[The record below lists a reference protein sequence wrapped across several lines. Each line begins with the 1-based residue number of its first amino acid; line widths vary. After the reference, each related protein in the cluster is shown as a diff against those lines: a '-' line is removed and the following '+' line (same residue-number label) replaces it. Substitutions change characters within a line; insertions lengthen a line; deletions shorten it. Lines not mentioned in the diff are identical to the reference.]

1 MAVGFVLVTS
11 FGVRLICSQSVPVPS
26 QFCPQDC
33 VRLVPQ
39 SLEEMQELC
48 GRVGLAGGLQK
59 DHSDGV
65 PCGLLPVVTL
75 LVYISPGGFLL
86 SGGRRRGA

>member
-11 FGVRLICSQSVPVPS
+11 FGVRL
-26 QFCPQDC
+26 
-33 VRLVPQ
+33 Q

-59 DHSDGV
+59 ERGDGV
-65 PCGLLPVVTL
+65 PSGLLPVVTL
-75 LVYISPGGFLL
+75 LVYFSPGGFLL
-86 SGGRRRGA
+86 SGGRQGA

>member
-26 QFCPQDC
+26 QFCPQHC

-59 DHSDGV
+59 DCSDGV
-65 PCGLLPVVTL
+65 PSGLLPVVT

-86 SGGRRRGA
+86 SGDRRRGA

>member
-1 MAVGFVLVTS
+1 MGFVLVTS
-11 FGVRLICSQSVPVPS
+11 FGVRL
-26 QFCPQDC
+26 
-33 VRLVPQ
+33 Q

-59 DHSDGV
+59 DCGDGV
-65 PCGLLPVVTL
+65 PSGLLPVVTL

-86 SGGRRRGA
+86 SGGRRGA